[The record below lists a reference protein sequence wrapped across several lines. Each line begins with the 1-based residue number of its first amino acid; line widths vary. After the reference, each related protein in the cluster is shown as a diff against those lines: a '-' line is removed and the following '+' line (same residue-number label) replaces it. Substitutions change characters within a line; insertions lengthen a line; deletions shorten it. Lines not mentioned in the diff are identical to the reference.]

1 MNRAP
6 TSEERS
12 RLREKRQFLRGG
24 FAPENVIAVREPA
37 EAVDNVTMAHR
48 EIEVFFESAPL
59 FHWHARR

>member
-6 TSEERS
+6 TSEERY

-24 FAPENVIAVREPA
+24 FAPENIIAVREPA
-37 EAVDNVTMAHR
+37 EAFDGVAMAHR

>member
-24 FAPENVIAVREPA
+24 FAPENVIAVRKPA

-48 EIEVFFESAPL
+48 EIEVFFESAPS
-59 FHWHARR
+59 FPWHARC